1 VGSANNESTTKAIDK
16 MSNGGNKSSTRGP
29 VRINNQYG
37 TSLHPNQFVS
47 FEDIDKNVFIGQD
60 GK

>member
-1 VGSANNESTTKAIDK
+1 MKAIDK

-37 TSLHPNQFVS
+37 KSLNPNQFVP